1 MTTATVLVVLW
12 LLIGVVVAS
21 RSIPWRDVSMHARFA
36 RMHAT
41 AEGAPQSP
49 WADRVFFALA
59 VLLWP
64 VSCRWG
70 KAFAQRPGDL
80 TAAGDSGS
88 VGGHGDGY
96 RQPPLSDPHEPR
108 IGAP

>member
-1 MTTATVLVVLW
+1 MTNAIVFAVLW

-21 RSIPWRDVSMHARFA
+21 RAIPWRDVSLHARFA
-36 RMHAT
+36 RMTTT
-41 AEGAPQSP
+41 AAGAPVSP
-49 WADRVFFALA
+49 LADRVFFVLVA
-59 VLLWP
+59 LLWP

-70 KAFAQRPGDL
+70 KAFARRPDDL

-88 VGGHGDGY
+88 VGGHGDGH
-96 RQPPLSDPHEPR
+96 RQPPLSDSHEPR